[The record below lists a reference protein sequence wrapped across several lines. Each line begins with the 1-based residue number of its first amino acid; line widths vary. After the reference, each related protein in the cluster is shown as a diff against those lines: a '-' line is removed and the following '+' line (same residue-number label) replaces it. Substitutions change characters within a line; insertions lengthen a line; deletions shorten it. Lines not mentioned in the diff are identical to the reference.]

1 MSKWQQTV
9 ALERLVDRGQVV
21 YKDKEGRH
29 QLAIFRHNE
38 QCFAVDNRCPHEGYP
53 LSQGTV
59 DDQCVLTC
67 NWHNWKFT
75 LAEGRN
81 LYGGD
86 GLRTYPVE
94 VREGHVWVDLQDP
107 PPHEIQATVL
117 EGLRK
122 AVADQDHGW
131 IARELVRLHVA
142 GLDPRVA
149 VRQTLIECVER
160 LEYGA
165 THCLAATA
173 DWLTFYGELG
183 AEGTIEDQLICL
195 TEAIDH
201 MAYDSLREPLRPFPG
216 PVEGAFDPA
225 LLVREIEDEDADA
238 AIARVRGAL
247 RQGVGYPL
255 IAAALARAALAH
267 YTGFGHGLIYVV
279 KAGELIDAL
288 GHQAVAEPVLAAVTR
303 YLAYASREDLIP
315 EFREYASFLAK
326 LPADFGQATAP
337 PDASHLVGA
346 SLSKVLGW
354 VCEQAAST
362 SAAAIYESLLQALA
376 TNMLRFDTAH
386 SFASQVK
393 VASNISWLGFTHG
406 LTFANALRR
415 QAGEARELWGPGLLQ
430 MGCFLARN
438 RRFLGEPEGSW
449 AVDDVASFFVDAR
462 TQVLD
467 HGFPEPI
474 QACHRL
480 KTTVAVREEI
490 KYVGEDCR
498 QAVLAA
504 LNRFLHSPAK
514 QKHVR
519 RNVHQAIALIAG

>member
-9 ALERLVDRGQVV
+9 ELERLMDRGKVV
-21 YKDKEGRH
+21 YRDPEGRH
-29 QLAIFRHNE
+29 QLAIIHHNE
-38 QCFAVDNRCPHEGYP
+38 RCFAVDNRCPHEGYP
-53 LSQGTV
+53 LAQGTV
-59 DDQCVLTC
+59 DDQCILTC

-75 LAEGRN
+75 LEEGRN

-107 PPHEIQATVL
+107 PPHEVQATVL

-142 GLDPRVA
+142 DLDPRVG
-149 VRQTLIECVER
+149 VRQTLIECVAR

-173 DWLTFYGELG
+173 DWLTFYGELQE
-183 AEGTIEDQLICL
+183 EGTIEDQLICL
-195 TEAIDH
+195 TEAIEH
-201 MAYDSLREPLRPFPG
+201 MAYDTLREPLRPFFQPAQ
-216 PVEGAFDPA
+216 GAFEPA
-225 LLVREIEDEDADA
+225 LLVRELEQEHADA
-238 AIARVRGAL
+238 AISRVRGAL
-247 RQGVGYPL
+247 RQGVRYKQ
-255 IAAALARAALAH
+255 IAPALARAALAH

-288 GHQAVAEPVLAAVTR
+288 GPEVADPVLAAVTR

-315 EFREYASFLAK
+315 EFREYASYAAK
-326 LPADFGQATAP
+326 LPSDFGGESTP
-337 PDASHLVGA
+337 PDAGHLVGA

-354 VCEQAAST
+354 VCEQAASC
-362 SAAAIYESLLQALA
+362 SALAIYESLLQALA
-376 TNMLRFDTAH
+376 TNMLRFDTDH

-415 QAGEARELWGPGLLQ
+415 QGSETPELWGPGLLQ

-438 RRFLGEPEGSW
+438 RRFLGDLEAGW
-449 AVDDVASFFVDAR
+449 DVDHAPSFFIDAR
-462 TQVLD
+462 TQILD

-490 KYVGEDCR
+490 KHVGENCR
-498 QAVLAA
+498 RAVLAA

-519 RNVHQAIALIAG
+519 RNVHQAIALVAG